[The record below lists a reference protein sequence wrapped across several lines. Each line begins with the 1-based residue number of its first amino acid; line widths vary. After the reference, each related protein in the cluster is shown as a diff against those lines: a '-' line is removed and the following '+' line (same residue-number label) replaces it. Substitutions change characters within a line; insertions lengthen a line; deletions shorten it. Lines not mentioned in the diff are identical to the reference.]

1 MFLLHNTYRHMKS
14 VQNDDENTIADIVAG
29 GSRRTKAL
37 QLIYQNRALR
47 DMVNAFVRNN
57 KGNET
62 DAQDVFHDAMIILD
76 QNVRNGKFRGEAPL
90 NGYMYSICRFVWMN
104 RMRKQSHTVLPETM
118 PPDEGAEPADAADM
132 RLLDEER
139 RDVLGQLLNTIGER
153 CRKILELWKLSYSME
168 EIAEQLGFSS
178 ADMARKAK
186 YRCHVS
192 LLEQVKNNP
201 KWGDMLR

>member
-1 MFLLHNTYRHMKS
+1 MLLLHNTYRHMKS
-14 VQNDDENTIADIVAG
+14 VQNDENAIADIVAG

>member
-1 MFLLHNTYRHMKS
+1 MKS
-14 VQNDDENTIADIVAG
+14 IHANDDNTIADIVAG

-47 DMVNAFVRNN
+47 DMVHAFVRNN
-57 KGNET
+57 RGNET

-76 QNVRNGKFRGEAPL
+76 QNVRNGKFRGESPL

-118 PPDEGAEPADAADM
+118 PADEGSEPADAADIS
-132 RLLDEER
+132 LLDEER
-139 RDVLGQLLNTIGER
+139 RNVLGQLLNTIGER
-153 CRKILELWKLSYSME
+153 CRKILELWKLSYSMD

-178 ADMARKAK
+178 SDMARKAK
-186 YRCHVS
+186 YRCHVA